1 MNIFEIG
8 YNEEEKQKEKE
19 KTEEIVPNLKEIEKI
34 DQLLKLNDK

>member
-8 YNEEEKQKEKE
+8 YNEEEKQKEKA
-19 KTEEIVPNLKEIEKI
+19 EEIAPNLKEIEKI